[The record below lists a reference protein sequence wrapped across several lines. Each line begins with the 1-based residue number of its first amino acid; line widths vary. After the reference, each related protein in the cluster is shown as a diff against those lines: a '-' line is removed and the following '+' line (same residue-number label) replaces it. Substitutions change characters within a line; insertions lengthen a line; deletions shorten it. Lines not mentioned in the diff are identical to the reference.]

1 MLNKKD
7 YELFGRMN
15 PDKFMD
21 FIIDFFEKMGMKN
34 QELPLNCSYCPL
46 RKECEKVYDSDEE
59 ITCLEFLALQLSDEK
74 ERKFVNETDQV

>member
-21 FIIDFFEKMGMKN
+21 FIVDFFEKMGMKN
-34 QELPLNCSYCPL
+34 QELPISCSYCPL
-46 RKECEKVYDSDEE
+46 KEECGKVYESGEE
-59 ITCLEFLALQLSDEK
+59 LTCLEFLALQLSDEK
-74 ERKFVNETDQV
+74 EKEFIYENH